1 MERSNQAQ
9 KGATTNTYIKAKSWM
24 ARTLAVLSLIVVAS
38 MTGVVILTIGDQPV
52 PETLFVLGAVAAG
65 GLVRL
70 LISPLHQ
77 ALSE

>member
-9 KGATTNTYIKAKSWM
+9 KEATTNTYIEVKSWM
-24 ARTLAVLSLIVVAS
+24 ARTLAVISLIVIAS
-38 MTGVVILTIGDQPV
+38 MTGVVILTIVNQLV
-52 PETLFVLGAVAAG
+52 SEILFVLGAVAAG

-70 LISPLHQ
+70 LISPLNQ